1 MPLGFLARLLTRLLM
16 LGALGALRRR
26 GTPGAPPPWQTPGTG
41 GAAPPPSSPGA
52 AADQVRAAVRARLAG
67 PTEVAL
73 VMLRLF
79 EVVVLGAAVTVLV
92 TAGTTS
98 AVLTPRWVGGV
109 LLGLALVIAVF
120 TIREVRIARRMVTAR
135 RRRRAQDLL
144 RQIPS

>member
-1 MPLGFLARLLTRLLM
+1 MPFGVLARLLTRLLM

-26 GTPGAPPPWQTPGTG
+26 TTPGAPPPWRTPGTG
-41 GAAPPPSSPGA
+41 PASAPPSSPGA

-135 RRRRAQDLL
+135 RRRRAQDRL